1 MALTHP
7 AATDLSTWLDAAD
20 EPSEGSVSRLRLL
33 IPHLRDAQMALLLQD
48 MISVSGGQVVAT
60 VPGDEH
66 DSLLAAFFD
75 LGVEFDDVATT
86 QYRPPWFMQ
95 ADKVAHLTAPLPFR
109 QAREPHRITL
119 YICDHVAD
127 GAFGPHNAGA
137 FERGAASR
145 RRRRRRRRSY
155 EQRSPLA
162 LCPTRPLP
170 SDAAVLD
177 MEMARTPP
185 KGGRRAAHAEK
196 LVSLLAPGARVLLR
210 CSEHRPE
217 LDGAGRDPLWSLSA
231 AEVQGLFRGAAVH
244 HITAPNVPLFGGG
257 DRRQQAVHSLIV
269 ATKDGRGAY
278 FRPPA
283 CPCCR

>member
-1 MALTHP
+1 
-7 AATDLSTWLDAAD
+7 
-20 EPSEGSVSRLRLL
+20 
-33 IPHLRDAQMALLLQD
+33 MALLLQD

-66 DSLLAAFFD
+66 DRLLAAFFD

-86 QYRPPWFMQ
+86 QYRPPWYMQ

-137 FERGAASR
+137 FER
-145 RRRRRRRRSY
+145 
-155 EQRSPLA
+155 
-162 LCPTRPLP
+162 
-170 SDAAVLD
+170 VLD
-177 MEMARTPP
+177 EDMARTPP
-185 KGGRRAAHAEK
+185 KGGRRAAHTEK

-257 DRRQQAVHSLIV
+257 DRRQQAVHSLII
-269 ATKDGRGAY
+269 ATKDGSGAY